1 MDEFAKGRLALFFEK
16 LTAAFPGR
24 LLFLGLQGSY
34 RRGEQTPE
42 SDLDIVTILDRAE
55 YADLAKY
62 RAMLKELPGTPQPCG
77 FLCGLAELKNWPRY
91 DLFGLYYD
99 TEPFYGS
106 LSDFIDPPGLADAL
120 ESVRV
125 GAANLL
131 HEATH
136 RSIYGRLT
144 PEIGLSCLKSA
155 KFLVIAREFLRTGV
169 YEARLSVLETQCTG
183 GSRRIITALREQSA
197 PEDWAELIFDFC
209 GECLRDAAL
218 D

>member
-1 MDEFAKGRLALFFEK
+1 MNEFAKGRLALFFEK
-16 LTAAFPGR
+16 LTAVFPGR

-62 RAMLKELPGTPQPCG
+62 RAMLWELPGTPQPCG
-77 FLCGLAELKNWPRY
+77 FLCGLAELKSWPRY

-106 LSDFIDPPGLADAL
+106 LSDFVDPPGPADAL
-120 ESVRV
+120 ESIRI

-131 HEATH
+131 PRGHPPEHLRPPHPRNWPWLPEGGKISGH
-136 RSIYGRLT
+136 RPAISPHR
-144 PEIGLSCLKSA
+144 GL
-155 KFLVIAREFLRTGV
+155 
-169 YEARLSVLETQCTG
+169 
-183 GSRRIITALREQSA
+183 
-197 PEDWAELIFDFC
+197 
-209 GECLRDAAL
+209 
-218 D
+218 

>member
-1 MDEFAKGRLALFFEK
+1 MNEFAKGRLALFFEK
-16 LTAAFPGR
+16 LTAVFPGR

-62 RAMLKELPGTPQPCG
+62 RAMLRALPGTPQPCG

-136 RSIYGRLT
+136 RSIYGRPT
-144 PEIGLSCLKSA
+144 AEFGLSCLTSA
-155 KFLVIAREFLRTGV
+155 KFLVTARDFPRTGV